1 MEKFVFV
8 TGGDGEDG
16 AELKST
22 EKLLVNSNTWSTG
35 NNLLE

>member
-16 AELKST
+16 AELKFT
-22 EKLLVNSNTWSTG
+22 EKLLENSNTWSTG
-35 NNLLE
+35 KNSLE